1 MHAILE
7 KRADLSELGSFLG
20 IVSRA
25 LRQYWDRE
33 LIVLIDEYDAPLETA
48 GRRGYYDQMLFF
60 IRSLFDCLKD
70 RSEVTGAILTGCLRI
85 SKESVFTDT
94 NNFVSHS
101 IKDAE
106 FADSCGF
113 TDPEIQQIL
122 ISQGLEHC
130 LDEVQ
135 KWYDGYVF
143 GRNVRM
149 YCPWSVMSFVG
160 AKLEDS
166 KLQPQPYWIN
176 RSSPDII
183 EHFIEEFGVRFQ
195 DKIESLLQGGTATAY
210 YDEAITYRDLT
221 ASENNFWMYLYFTGY
236 LTLASG
242 CSPDSTPLC
251 RALLR

>member
-106 FADSCGF
+106 FADSNGRCNIDRSAFIPTLTHGEFRGF
-113 TDPEIQQIL
+113 QLKSGALPVPN
-122 ISQGLEHC
+122 C
-130 LDEVQ
+130 
-135 KWYDGYVF
+135 
-143 GRNVRM
+143 RM
-149 YCPWSVMSFVG
+149 ELK
-160 AKLEDS
+160 AKLKPVFDS
-166 KLQPQPYWIN
+166 KRISKNAKAPA
-176 RSSPDII
+176 
-183 EHFIEEFGVRFQ
+183 E
-195 DKIESLLQGGTATAY
+195 
-210 YDEAITYRDLT
+210 
-221 ASENNFWMYLYFTGY
+221 
-236 LTLASG
+236 
-242 CSPDSTPLC
+242 LC
-251 RALLR
+251 ART